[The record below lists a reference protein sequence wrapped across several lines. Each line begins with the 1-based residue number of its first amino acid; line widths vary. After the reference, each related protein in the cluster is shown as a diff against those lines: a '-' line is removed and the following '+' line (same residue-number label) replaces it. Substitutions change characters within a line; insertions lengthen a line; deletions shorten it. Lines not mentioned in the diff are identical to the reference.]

1 MGCGCK
7 KKSQPTQS
15 VQTPSIVKLSEVSTT
30 QQTEISLSEQQQLQV
45 DAIVEKLGQLDET
58 TR

>member
-7 KKSQPTQS
+7 KKPQAA
-15 VQTPSIVKLSEVSTT
+15 QTPTTVKITEVSTP
-30 QQTEISLSEQQQLQV
+30 QQTEISLTEQQVQQV
-45 DAIVEKLGQLDET
+45 DAIVEKINQLDET

>member
-7 KKSQPTQS
+7 KKSQPVQS
-15 VQTPSIVKLSEVSTT
+15 PTTVKITEVNTT
-30 QQTEISLSEQQQLQV
+30 QQVEISLSDQQQQQV
-45 DAIVEKLGQLDET
+45 ETIVDKLNRLDET